1 VAAAVGTWRALV
13 VRRPSQSHKTPLT
26 AVSFAPD
33 GRLLMSFSMGDGN
46 IRLWQISST
55 FIASML
61 GNATK
66 CLKTMPVALSP
77 ASCT

>member
-1 VAAAVGTWRALV
+1 M
-13 VRRPSQSHKTPLT
+13 
-26 AVSFAPD
+26 SFAPD
-33 GRLLMSFSMGDGN
+33 GRLLMSFSLGDGN

-66 CLKTMPVALSP
+66 CLKTMQVALSP
-77 ASCT
+77 ATGTQPWSSLARAVSKSSGG